1 MITSMI
7 EKIKEW
13 DTELFLFLNQLHIPM
28 MDMAMYWITDRWF
41 WFPFYAL
48 IIYFIIKKF
57 RMQGVWMV
65 LTIIVAV
72 VLADQASSNFFKP
85 YFSRYRPCQE
95 VALQPLVH
103 VVRGCGGQYGFVS
116 SHAST
121 TFSFAMIM
129 WLLVRQTFRYIYFL
143 FAWAAMVSYSRIYV
157 GVHYPLD
164 LFFGSL
170 VGIACALICYMLYK
184 YTEKWHARDIP
195 PNSPVT

>member
-1 MITSMI
+1 MI

-28 MDMAMYWITDRWF
+28 MDIAMYWITDRWF
-41 WFPFYAL
+41 WFPFYGL
-48 IIYFIIKKF
+48 IIFLLIKKF

-72 VLADQASSNFFKP
+72 ALADQAASSFFKP
-85 YFSRYRPCQE
+85 YFSRYRPCHE
-95 VALQPLVH
+95 VELQPIVH

-116 SHAST
+116 SHAAT

-129 WLLVRQTFRYIYFL
+129 WLLVRQTFRHIYFL
-143 FAWAAMVSYSRIYV
+143 FAWAAIVSYSRIYV

-164 LFFGSL
+164 LVFGSM
-170 VGIACALICYMLYK
+170 VGMSCALIGYLLYK
-184 YTEKWHARDIP
+184 YFERWQANKNP
-195 PNSPVT
+195 QSPVT